1 MMLIF
6 NNILI
11 IYQNGTY
18 LILILIIAQ
27 TNFYLTNSIV
37 LKIYKKYM

>member
-18 LILILIIAQ
+18 LILILIIVQ

>member
-6 NNILI
+6 NNIFI

-18 LILILIIAQ
+18 LILILIMVQ

>member
-11 IYQNGTY
+11 IYQNGIY
-18 LILILIIAQ
+18 LILILIIVQ
-27 TNFYLTNSIV
+27 INFYLTNSIV
-37 LKIYKKYM
+37 LKIYKKCM

>member
-18 LILILIIAQ
+18 LILILIMVQ